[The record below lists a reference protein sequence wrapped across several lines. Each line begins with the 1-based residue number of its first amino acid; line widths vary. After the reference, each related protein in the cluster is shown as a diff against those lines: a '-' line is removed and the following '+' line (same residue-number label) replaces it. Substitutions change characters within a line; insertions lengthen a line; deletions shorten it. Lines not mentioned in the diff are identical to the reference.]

1 MKRIVARGRVFPQSY
16 STDRRYG
23 RLSLQAGFLFPMVW
37 ANADDQGRLCG
48 DPEEVKYAVCPNIDH
63 ITKSDIPEILDEL
76 QRNNLIKVYETP
88 KSAVIQLL
96 DWWEIHRPQWAYP
109 SEYPPP
115 EGWKDRLRYHPTPK
129 EIVTENW
136 VPPSQFNRELPSN
149 LPREL
154 PSNLPRE
161 LPSNL
166 PRELPSKLESEV
178 SHTLPTEKEKEEGR
192 RNKEDNVVNYVV
204 NNNVLPSNL
213 APTTT
218 ENVFLDFLSKLKNW
232 KFEKDD
238 DLNWLRDFSQQEPKF
253 SIALAKECRDWHSGR
268 APPKHKGI
276 WKTRFRNW
284 MTKKQE
290 FDKGGKRR
298 PGRVPT
304 EAELDAQERERGL
317 R

>member
-1 MKRIVARGRVFPQSY
+1 
-16 STDRRYG
+16 
-23 RLSLQAGFLFPMVW
+23 MVW

-96 DWWEIHRPQWAYP
+96 DWWEVHRPQWAYP

-136 VPPSQFNRELPSN
+136 VPPSQFNRELPSALPNN

-154 PSNLPRE
+154 RSQAT
-161 LPSNL
+161 
-166 PRELPSKLESEV
+166 
-178 SHTLPTEKEKEEGR
+178 TLPHTPTGI
-192 RNKEDNVVNYVV
+192 RNKEYGIRNKEENVVNT
-204 NNNVLPSNL
+204 NGLRSAP
-213 APTTT
+213 PTTT
-218 ENVFLDFLSKLKNW
+218 ENELLDFLSKLKNW
-232 KFEKDD
+232 KFKKDD
-238 DLNWLRDFSQQEPKF
+238 DLDWLRDFSQQEPKF

-268 APPKHKGI
+268 APPKHKGL
-276 WKTRFRNW
+276 WKNRFRNW

-290 FDKGGKRR
+290 FDKDKTGRHY

-304 EAELDAQERERGL
+304 EAELDAQEKAKGL